1 MAVVRNYL
9 AVDLGAESGRVL
21 LGSLENGKLAVNEIH
36 RFANLPVRQPDG
48 LHWDTRYLWEQIKDG
63 LRIAVQMVG
72 ENLASIGVDT
82 WGVDFGLLDGQGRLL
97 GEPYHYRDSRTNG
110 VLEKAFAFA
119 PRQEIYQRTGIQF
132 MQINSLYQLFTMAGK
147 PELEAAQTLLFM
159 PDLFNYWLC
168 GTKANEYTIASTSQC
183 LDAVQRGWAFDL
195 LDKMGIPGRM
205 FGEIV
210 PAGTIL
216 GKVCREVAG
225 ETGCAPIP
233 VVAVGCHDTAS
244 AVAAVP
250 AETPDFI
257 YLSSGTWSLM
267 GMETPQPVITPASL
281 AYNVTNEGGVYGT
294 IRLLKNIMG
303 MWLLQQSRA
312 EWAEAGW
319 QYTYDQLTA
328 MAADTPAFGPFVQP
342 NDGVFLGPGAM
353 VGRIQQFCAGHG
365 QAVPQSEAQVTRCI
379 LESLALEYRRV
390 ASQLDEL
397 AGRKSSVIHIVGGGS
412 RNWLLDQFTADC
424 TGKTVVAGPVEATG
438 AGNIL
443 VQAIALG
450 HISGLAEGRQIIRSS
465 FTPQVYSPGDSSAW
479 DAAYDR
485 FTGQEAA

>member
-21 LGSLENGKLAVNEIH
+21 LGSLENGKLAVTEIH
-36 RFANLPVRQPDG
+36 RFTNAPQRQPDG

-63 LRIAVQMVG
+63 LRVAVQMVG

-97 GEPYHYRDSRTNG
+97 GEPFHYRDSRTNG
-110 VLEKAFAFA
+110 ILEKAFARV
-119 PRQEIYQRTGIQF
+119 PRQEIYQRTGIQL
-132 MQINSLYQLFTMAGK
+132 MQINSLYQLLTMAGG

-168 GTKANEYTIASTSQC
+168 GVKANEYTIASSSQC
-183 LDAVQRGWAFDL
+183 LDAAQRSWAFDL
-195 LDKMGIPGRM
+195 LDKMGIPGRI

-216 GKVCREVAG
+216 GKVCREVAD

-267 GMETPQPVITPASL
+267 GMEVPQPVITPASL
-281 AYNVTNEGGVYGT
+281 AYNVTNEGGVFGT

-319 QYTYDQLTA
+319 QHTYDQLTA

-342 NDGVFLGPGAM
+342 NDNIFLEPGGM
-353 VGRIQQFCAGHG
+353 VARIQQFCAGTG
-365 QAVPQSEAQVTRCI
+365 QAVPQNEAQVTRCI

-397 AGRKSSVIHIVGGGS
+397 AGQSSSVIHIVGGGS
-412 RNWLLDQFTADC
+412 RNWLLNQFTADC

-450 HISGLAEGRQIIRSS
+450 HISGLPEGRQVIRSS
-465 FTPQVYSPGDSSAW
+465 FTPQVYQPGDPSAW
-479 DAAYDR
+479 DAAYAR

>member
-1 MAVVRNYL
+1 MASVRNYL

-21 LGSLENGKLAVNEIH
+21 LGSLENGRLAVSEIH
-36 RFANLPVRQPDG
+36 RFANPPLRQPDG
-48 LHWDTRYLWEQIKDG
+48 LHWDTRYLWEEIKDG
-63 LRIAVQMVG
+63 LRIAVQLVG
-72 ENLASIGVDT
+72 GNLSSIGLDT
-82 WGVDFGLLDGQGRLL
+82 WGVDFGLLDRRDQLVA
-97 GEPYHYRDSRTNG
+97 EPFHYRDSRTNG
-110 VLEKAFAFA
+110 ILEKAFAQVPA
-119 PRQEIYQRTGIQF
+119 EEIYQRTGIQF
-132 MQINSLYQLFTMAGK
+132 MQINSLYQLLTMLGK

-159 PDLFNYWLC
+159 PDLFNYWLS

-183 LDAVQRGWAFDL
+183 LEAEKRSWSYDL
-195 LDKMGIPGRM
+195 LDKMEIPNRI
-205 FGEIV
+205 FGPIV
-210 PAGTIL
+210 PAGTVL
-216 GKVCREVAG
+216 GKLCREVAN

-233 VVAVGCHDTAS
+233 VIAVGCHDTAS

-250 AETPDFI
+250 ADSQDFI

-267 GMETPQPVITPASL
+267 GIEAPQPVITPASL

-312 EWAEAGW
+312 EWAEAGR
-319 QYTYDQLTA
+319 QYSYDQLTS
-328 MAADTPAFGPFVQP
+328 MAASTPAFGPFVQP
-342 NDGVFLGPGAM
+342 NDTVFLEPGGM
-353 VGRIQQFCAGHG
+353 VGRIQHACSGHG
-365 QAVPQSEAQVTRCI
+365 QTAPQGEAEVTRCI

-397 AGRKSSVIHIVGGGS
+397 AGRKSGVIHIVGGGS
-412 RNWLLDQFTADC
+412 RNWLLNQFTADC

-450 HISGLAEGRQIIRSS
+450 HVSGLPQGREIIRGS
-465 FTPQVYSPGDSSAW
+465 FTPQVYQPGDSSAW
-479 DAAYDR
+479 DAAYAK
-485 FTGQEAA
+485 FTGEVTA